1 MKAFLLLCMIFAHIV
16 DDYYLQG
23 ILAKLKQREWWKEN
37 APDDMYKNDYKVAL
51 LMHAF
56 SWAFM
61 VMLPAVVFRTMEGL
75 ALPKVT
81 LAVFVINMMQHAW
94 VDDLKANKREINL
107 ITDQAI
113 HMVQIV
119 AIWMIF
125 VMV

>member
-61 VMLPAVVFRTMEGL
+61 VMLPAVIFRTMEGL
-75 ALPKVT
+75 ALPKAT

-107 ITDQAI
+107 ITDQAM

-119 AIWMIF
+119 TIWMIF